1 MHSQAQKCTD
11 IPTYTLMLWLRGGEV
26 GVSEDG
32 ERAQGAGRGVAM
44 VDYANVVVNDLAVSE
59 N

>member
-1 MHSQAQKCTD
+1 M
-11 IPTYTLMLWLRGGEV
+11 

-32 ERAQGAGRGVAM
+32 ERAQGAGHGVAM
-44 VDYANVVVNDLAVSE
+44 VDYANVVVNDLAMSD

>member
-1 MHSQAQKCTD
+1 
-11 IPTYTLMLWLRGGEV
+11 MLWLRGGEV

-32 ERAQGAGRGVAM
+32 ERAQGAGRGVVM